1 MTPIVDYIR
10 ADLVKPVTQAAGDED
25 MNSID
30 RELGGIAEQMKSMA
44 SAVASLESRTADL
57 TKEVLELRLLIAQ
70 LRGGSKVLLWV
81 GGLVSGGTGAA
92 IMKLLGVYYSK

>member
-1 MTPIVDYIR
+1 
-10 ADLVKPVTQAAGDED
+10 

-92 IMKLLGVYYSK
+92 IMNLLGVYYSK